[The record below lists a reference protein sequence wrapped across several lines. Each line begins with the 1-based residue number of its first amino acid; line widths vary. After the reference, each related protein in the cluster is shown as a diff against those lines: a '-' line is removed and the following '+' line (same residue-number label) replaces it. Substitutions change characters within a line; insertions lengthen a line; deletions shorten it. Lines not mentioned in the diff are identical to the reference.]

1 MLAFSFDV
9 LAWWKRCSR
18 NGGKRKGQ
26 IFMFHRLKAINREH
40 KSSVS
45 CASCPVKSKF
55 SVFLEKKKI
64 VGKF

>member
-1 MLAFSFDV
+1 MGDSDELAC
-9 LAWWKRCSR
+9 WQR

-26 IFMFHRLKAINREH
+26 IFMFHRGKAINREH

-55 SVFLEKKKI
+55 SVFLEKKS